1 MESPLTIIKNMS
13 IRLNVLLLCTGKGKA
28 SLRSLS
34 MADASAASTSID
46 SQSTWDICAAGK
58 VTCSAVSANEKYAL
72 FGG

>member
-1 MESPLTIIKNMS
+1 
-13 IRLNVLLLCTGKGKA
+13 
-28 SLRSLS
+28 